1 MVGETMATLAPQYL
15 LLQEEEEVMVAL
27 VLKVAL
33 LLHME
38 SPPHLLL
45 GARVVGPVP
54 PTMVAAKIKMA
65 RLRAAGPCTLRSVAH

>member
-1 MVGETMATLAPQYL
+1 MVSSQAMVGETMATLAPQYL

-38 SPPHLLL
+38 SPTHLLL

-54 PTMVAAKIKMA
+54 PTMV
-65 RLRAAGPCTLRSVAH
+65 VA